1 MNNPFQKKGLFFLNM
16 TPQQKPNF
24 IIIGAMK
31 AATTSLYTYLKQHP
45 DVFMTTI
52 KEPMF
57 FNNFQKSNNFKV
69 HGRKTKKIT
78 TFEQYYPLFDAV
90 KNEKAIGEASP
101 AYISNK
107 DCPSLI
113 QQHLPDTKII
123 AVLRQPAARAYSNFL
138 HARRADK
145 EPIADFETAFN
156 KEEERKAENW
166 SPLYH
171 YKGKGYYAEQLERY
185 FTLFPKENV
194 KVLLFEDL
202 IKNPVETTQEV
213 FKFLNIDN
221 SFTPDT
227 SKKANV
233 SGTPK
238 GLFGWLI
245 MKLRYYNLI
254 PNIQFSNF
262 LPGFIIHFIFNS
274 TYKKASPLATELKKR
289 LTHTFYKED
298 ILKLEKLIGKDLQH
312 WLS

>member
-1 MNNPFQKKGLFFLNM
+1 MIQQK
-16 TPQQKPNF
+16 KPNF

-45 DVFMTTI
+45 DVFMTAI

-57 FNNFQKSNNFKV
+57 FNNFQNNNNFKIL
-69 HGRKTKKIT
+69 GRKTKKIT

-101 AYISNK
+101 TYISSEN
-107 DCPSLI
+107 CPNLI
-113 QQHLPDTKII
+113 QQHLPNVKII
-123 AVLRQPAARAYSNFL
+123 AVLRQPVARAYSNFL
-138 HARRADK
+138 HARRADR
-145 EPIADFETAFN
+145 ESISDFETAFN
-156 KEEERKAENW
+156 KETERKTENW

-171 YKGKGYYAEQLERY
+171 YKSKGYYAEQLERY
-185 FTLFPKENV
+185 FTLFPKENI

-202 IKNPVETTQEV
+202 VNNPIETTQEL
-213 FKFLNIDN
+213 FKFLNIDK
-221 SFTPDT
+221 SFIPET

-238 GLFGWLI
+238 GIFGWII

-254 PNIQFSNF
+254 PNIQFSNY
-262 LPGFIIHFIFNS
+262 LPDFMIQFIFNS
-274 TYKKASPLATELKKR
+274 AYKKARPLAPEIKKR
-289 LTHTFYKED
+289 LTHTYYKED
-298 ILKLEKLIGKDLQH
+298 ILKLEKLIERDLQH

>member
-1 MNNPFQKKGLFFLNM
+1 MIQQK
-16 TPQQKPNF
+16 KPNF

-57 FNNFQKSNNFKV
+57 FNNFQNNNKFKV
-69 HGRKTKKIT
+69 LGRKTKKIT

-101 AYISNK
+101 AYISNE

-113 QQHLPDTKII
+113 QQYLPNTKII
-123 AVLRQPAARAYSNFL
+123 AVLRQPVARAYSNFL
-138 HARRADK
+138 HARRADR

-156 KEEERKAENW
+156 KEAERKAENW

-171 YKGKGYYAEQLERY
+171 YKDKGYYAEQLERY
-185 FTLFPKENV
+185 YTLFPEENI
-194 KVLLFEDL
+194 KILLFEDL
-202 IKNPVETTQEV
+202 VNNPIETTQEL
-213 FKFLNIDN
+213 FKFLNIDK
-221 SFTPDT
+221 SFIPET

-238 GLFGWLI
+238 GIFGWII

-254 PNIQFSNF
+254 PNIQFSNY
-262 LPGFIIHFIFNS
+262 LPDSIILLIFNS
-274 TYKKASPLATELKKR
+274 AYKKAKPLVPEIKKR
-289 LTHTFYKED
+289 LTHIYYKED
-298 ILKLEKLIGKDLQH
+298 ILKLEKLIEKDLHH

>member
-1 MNNPFQKKGLFFLNM
+1 M
-16 TPQQKPNF
+16 TQQKHPNF

-31 AATTSLYTYLKQHP
+31 SATTSLYTYLKQHP

-57 FNNFQKSNNFKV
+57 FNNFQKENDCKL

-78 TFEQYYPLFDAV
+78 TFDQYYSLFDAV

-101 AYISNK
+101 SYIFNE
-107 DCPSLI
+107 DCPQLI
-113 QQHLPDTKII
+113 HKYLPKTKII
-123 AVLRQPAARAYSNFL
+123 AVLRQPVERAYSNFL
-138 HARRADK
+138 HARRADR
-145 EPIADFETAFN
+145 EPISDFEIAFN

-166 SPLYH
+166 SPLYY
-171 YKGKGYYAEQLERY
+171 YKGKGYYAKQLERY
-185 FTLFPKENV
+185 YSLFPKENI
-194 KVLLFEDL
+194 KIILFEDL
-202 IKNPVETTQEV
+202 AKIPIETAQEIFEFINV
-213 FKFLNIDN
+213 DS
-221 SFTPDT
+221 SFIPDT

-254 PNIQFSNF
+254 PNIQFSNY
-262 LPGFIIHFIFNS
+262 LPGFMIQFIFKS
-274 TYKKASPLATELKKR
+274 AYKKANPLNTEVKNR
-289 LTHTFYKED
+289 LTDTYYKED
-298 ILKLEKLIGKDLQH
+298 ILNLEKLIGKDLQH

>member
-1 MNNPFQKKGLFFLNM
+1 MSQQK
-16 TPQQKPNF
+16 KPNF

-57 FNNFQKSNNFKV
+57 FNNFQKKNDFKV
-69 HGRKTKKIT
+69 LGRKTKKIT
-78 TFEQYYPLFDAV
+78 TFEEYYPLFDAV

-101 AYISNK
+101 AYISNT

-113 QQHLPDTKII
+113 QQHLSETKII
-123 AVLRQPAARAYSNFL
+123 AILRQPVARAYSNFL
-138 HARRADK
+138 HTRRADR

-156 KEEERKAENW
+156 KETERKAENW

-185 FTLFPKENV
+185 VTLFPKENI

-202 IKNPVETTQEV
+202 VKNPVRITQEV

-221 SFTPDT
+221 SFIPDI

-238 GLFGWLI
+238 GLFGLFI
-245 MKLRYYNLI
+245 MKLRYNNLI
-254 PNIQFSNF
+254 PNIQFSNY
-262 LPGFIIHFIFNS
+262 LPGFIIQFIFNS
-274 TYKKASPLATELKKR
+274 AYKNANPLSPELKKR

>member
-1 MNNPFQKKGLFFLNM
+1 MTQQK
-16 TPQQKPNF
+16 KPNF
-24 IIIGAMK
+24 IIIGAME
-31 AATTSLYTYLKQHP
+31 AATTSLYTYLKQHQ
-45 DVFMTTI
+45 DVFMTSI

-57 FNNFQKSNNFKV
+57 FNNFQKENDFKV

-101 AYISNK
+101 AYISNE

-113 QQHLPDTKII
+113 HKYLPETKII
-123 AVLRQPAARAYSNFL
+123 AVLRQPVSRAYSNFL
-138 HARRADK
+138 HARRADR

-156 KEEERKAENW
+156 KEAERKAENW

-171 YKGKGYYAEQLERY
+171 YKGKGYYTEQLERY
-185 FTLFPKENV
+185 YNLFPKENI
-194 KVLLFEDL
+194 KVLLFEEVV
-202 IKNPVETTQEV
+202 KNPIETSQEI
-213 FKFLNIDN
+213 FEFLNVDS

-254 PNIQFSNF
+254 PNIQFSNY
-262 LPGFIIHFIFNS
+262 LPSFVIQFIFNS
-274 TYKKASPLATELKKR
+274 AYKKAKPLNTELKNR
-289 LTHTFYKED
+289 LTDTYYKED
-298 ILKLEKLIGKDLQH
+298 ILNLEKLIDRDLQH

>member
-1 MNNPFQKKGLFFLNM
+1 MIEQK
-16 TPQQKPNF
+16 KPNF

-45 DVFMTTI
+45 DVFMTAI

-57 FNNFQKSNNFKV
+57 FNNFQNNNNFKIL
-69 HGRKTKKIT
+69 GRKTKKIT

-101 AYISNK
+101 TYISSEN
-107 DCPSLI
+107 CPNLI
-113 QQHLPDTKII
+113 QQHLPNVKII
-123 AVLRQPAARAYSNFL
+123 AVLRQPVARAYSNFL
-138 HARRADK
+138 HARRADR
-145 EPIADFETAFN
+145 ESISDFETAFN
-156 KEEERKAENW
+156 KETERKTENW

-171 YKGKGYYAEQLERY
+171 YKSKGYYAEQLERY
-185 FTLFPKENV
+185 FTLFPKENI

-202 IKNPVETTQEV
+202 VNNPIETTQEL
-213 FKFLNIDN
+213 FKFLNIDK
-221 SFTPDT
+221 SFIPET

-238 GLFGWLI
+238 GIFGWII

-254 PNIQFSNF
+254 PNIQFSNY
-262 LPGFIIHFIFNS
+262 LPDFMIQFIFNS
-274 TYKKASPLATELKKR
+274 AYKKARPLAPEIKKR
-289 LTHTFYKED
+289 LTHTYYKQD
-298 ILKLEKLIGKDLQH
+298 ILKLEKLIEKDLQH

>member
-1 MNNPFQKKGLFFLNM
+1 M
-16 TPQQKPNF
+16 TQQQKPNF

-57 FNNFQKSNNFKV
+57 FNNFQKNTNFKV
-69 HGRKTKKIT
+69 HGRKGKKIT

-101 AYISNK
+101 AYISNE

-123 AVLRQPAARAYSNFL
+123 AILRQPVARAYSNFL
-138 HARRADK
+138 HARRADR

-156 KEEERKAENW
+156 KEAERKAENW

-171 YKGKGYYAEQLERY
+171 YKGKGYYTEQLERY
-185 FTLFPKENV
+185 YTLFPKENI
-194 KVLLFEDL
+194 KILLFEDL
-202 IKNPVETTQEV
+202 IKNPIESTQDV

-221 SFTPDT
+221 SFIPDI

-238 GLFGWLI
+238 GIFGWII
-245 MKLRYYNLI
+245 MKLRHYNLI
-254 PNIQFSNF
+254 PNIQFSNY
-262 LPGFIIHFIFNS
+262 LPDFMIQFIFNS
-274 TYKKASPLATELKKR
+274 AYKKVSPLAPELKKR

-298 ILKLEKLIGKDLQH
+298 VLKLEKLIGKDLQY